1 MIVTNEY
8 IIRLKLKYW
17 TSDRDEKGSFN
28 VARFLQFSGIR
39 QKYVIRIDF
48 IKSSI
53 YLKYKCVIYKVQI
66 NRREENKMKKGK
78 IRPLSIVSMSVDNMK
93 KT

>member
-1 MIVTNEY
+1 MMIVTNEY
-8 IIRLKLKYW
+8 IIRLKQKCW

-39 QKYVIRIDF
+39 QKYVIIDF

-53 YLKYKCVIYKVQI
+53 YLKYTCVIYKVQI
-66 NRREENKMKKGK
+66 NRREEIKMKKGK
-78 IRPLSIVSMSVDNMK
+78 NQTSFNNVN
-93 KT
+93 